1 MTAFIHKPESAE
13 IIIIGGGVIGLAI
26 GWRLAQAWQKN
37 GKKPA
42 AKIVVIERDK
52 IGQGASHAAAGM
64 LAAGIETE
72 PSEEGL
78 LPLTRAAQNMWPEF
92 AAELESAS
100 GIALN
105 YRSEGSLVIA
115 LTRDEREWLNR
126 LARYQGKCG
135 VELEFISPSTARQRE
150 PALSPHITAAI
161 YSRHDHQVE
170 NRALSQA
177 LAVAFR
183 RAGGVIYEQ
192 SEASLICRQG
202 RAVGVT
208 ISQQFLAT
216 KSQENQSVTNELREI
231 MAEHIIL
238 AAGAWSHDLP
248 GLPAAARP
256 PVRPIKGQMLA
267 LQMDRNAPLL
277 SHVVWTQNTYLVP
290 RWDGRLLIGA
300 TVEEK
305 GFDTQLTAGG
315 IYSLLDAAWRALPA
329 IEELP
334 LVETWVGHRPGS
346 PDDAPILGEVTAGL
360 GADGLILATGHHRN
374 GILLTPIT
382 AQLVADYVV
391 SHAAPDLWQKYAPQR
406 FDTAYRT

>member
-1 MTAFIHKPESAE
+1 M
-13 IIIIGGGVIGLAI
+13 IIIRGGVIWLAI
-26 GWRLAQAWQKN
+26 GWRLAQELQKN
-37 GKKPA
+37 GNKPSGG
-42 AKIVVIERDK
+42 VILVERDK

-78 LPLTRAAQNMWPEF
+78 LPLTRAAQNMWPQF
-92 AAELESAS
+92 AAELEAAS

-135 VELEFISPSTARQRE
+135 VELEFISPSAARQRE
-150 PALSPHITAAI
+150 PALSPNITAAI

-177 LAVAFR
+177 LAVVFR
-183 RAGGVIYEQ
+183 RIGGVIYENSQ
-192 SEASLICRQG
+192 AELICRQG
-202 RAVGVT
+202 RAVGVKIT
-208 ISQQFLAT
+208 HKPDQVQVGEPHADKCLS
-216 KSQENQSVTNELREI
+216 REI
-231 MAEHIIL
+231 LAERIIL

-248 GLPAAARP
+248 GLPDAARP

-267 LQMDRNAPLL
+267 VQMDATAPLL
-277 SHVVWTQNTYLVP
+277 SHVVWTHNTYLVP
-290 RWDGRLLIGA
+290 RLDGRLLIGA

-305 GFDTQLTAGG
+305 GFDAHLTAGG
-315 IYSLLDAAWRALPA
+315 IYSLLEAAWRALPS

-334 LVETWVGHRPGS
+334 MVETWVGHRPGS

-382 AQLVADYVV
+382 AELVANYVLHQEA
-391 SHAAPDLWQKYAPQR
+391 SDLWRKFAPQR
-406 FDTAYRT
+406 FDKAYRT